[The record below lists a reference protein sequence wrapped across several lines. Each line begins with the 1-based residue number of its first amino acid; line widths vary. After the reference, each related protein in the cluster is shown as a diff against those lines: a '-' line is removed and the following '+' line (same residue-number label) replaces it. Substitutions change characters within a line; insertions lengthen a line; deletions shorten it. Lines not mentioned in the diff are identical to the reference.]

1 MESEQK
7 KPCWKN
13 RRRVIFITL
22 LFCAGLIVYMAGW
35 GEDTRIN
42 ETIVYG
48 AFGLGVTVILGYVF
62 GAVVEDVGL
71 FRHRK

>member
-7 KPCWKN
+7 KPSWKY
-13 RRRVIFITL
+13 RRLVVFSTL
-22 LFCAGLIVYMAGW
+22 IFCAGLIIYMAGW
-35 GEDTRIN
+35 GEDTRLN

-48 AFGLGVTVILGYVF
+48 AFGMGMTVILTYVF